1 MDNETRKPI
10 DLTVDK
16 KDSELRI
23 VWNDGARSFYTFD
36 YLASM
41 CPCANCKEK
50 RYESQ
55 KNPLNVL
62 SGTIG
67 PAQLQSAD
75 MVGRYAINFSWSGGC
90 SSGIYSFD
98 YLDEIDPDKEN
109 SGSNEVNSRD
119 L

>member
-1 MDNETRKPI
+1 MNNEVRKPI

-23 VWNDGARSFYTFD
+23 VWNDGVRSIYSFD
-36 YLASM
+36 YLALM

-50 RYESQ
+50 RYESH

-62 SGTIG
+62 SGPSG

-90 SSGIYSFD
+90 ASGIYSFD
-98 YLDEIDPDKEN
+98 YLDEIDPQKKDSEAE
-109 SGSNEVNSRD
+109 EVQ
-119 L
+119 